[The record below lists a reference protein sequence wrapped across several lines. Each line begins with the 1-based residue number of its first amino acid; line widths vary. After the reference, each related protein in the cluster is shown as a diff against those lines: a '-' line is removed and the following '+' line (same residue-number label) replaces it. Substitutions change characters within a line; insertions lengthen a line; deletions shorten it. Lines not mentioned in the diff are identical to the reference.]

1 MPRAIV
7 LVGPMG
13 AGKTTLGKKLAKKLG
28 VSFADT
34 DRLIGARH
42 GSISRIFEKHG
53 EEHFRNLETKALE
66 RALNEF
72 DVVATGGG
80 VVLKEENRNLIRDH
94 RVIFLDTN
102 AESVLGKINL
112 EKRPLIRDDPEAWNR
127 IYQNRVELYRKVADA
142 TLFTGSR
149 PIRTLMAEL
158 EELAVEN

>member
-28 VSFADT
+28 AKFADT

-42 GSISRIFEKHG
+42 GSITRIFEKHG
-53 EEHFRNLETKALE
+53 EDHFRNLETKALAK
-66 RALNEF
+66 ALSEF

-80 VVLKEENRNLIRDH
+80 VVLREENRELLSGH
-94 RVIFLDTN
+94 RVIFLDTDS
-102 AESVLGKINL
+102 ESVLGKINL
-112 EKRPLIRDDPEAWNR
+112 DKRPLLKNDPSAWDR
-127 IYQNRVELYRKVADA
+127 IYLERVGLYKSVASA

-149 PIRTLMAEL
+149 PIRTLMSEL
-158 EELAVEN
+158 EELALEN

>member
-1 MPRAIV
+1 MSRAIV

-34 DRLIGARH
+34 DRLIGSRH

-66 RALNEF
+66 RALSEF

-80 VVLKEENRNLIRDH
+80 VVLKEANRELIKSH

-112 EKRPLIRDDPEAWNR
+112 DKRPLIKDDPEAWNR
-127 IYQNRVELYRKVADA
+127 IYQNRVELYREVADA

>member
-1 MPRAIV
+1 MSRAIV

-34 DRLIGARH
+34 DRLIGSRH

-66 RALNEF
+66 RALSEF

-80 VVLKEENRNLIRDH
+80 VVLKEANRELIKSH

-112 EKRPLIRDDPEAWNR
+112 DKRPLIKDDPEAWDR
-127 IYQNRVELYRKVADA
+127 IYQNRVELYREVADA

>member
-1 MPRAIV
+1 MSRAIV

-34 DRLIGARH
+34 DRLIGARN

-80 VVLKEENRNLIRDH
+80 VVLREENRNLIKNH

-112 EKRPLIRDDPEAWNR
+112 EKRPLIRDDPEAWDR
-127 IYQNRVELYRKVADA
+127 IYQNRVELYREVADA

>member
-28 VSFADT
+28 VKFADT

-42 GSISRIFEKHG
+42 GSITKIFEKHG
-53 EEHFRNLETKALE
+53 EEHFRKLETKALE
-66 RALNEF
+66 KALREF

-80 VVLKEENRNLIRDH
+80 VILATENRELLKGH

-102 AESVLGKINL
+102 SESVLGKINL
-112 EKRPLIRDDPEAWNR
+112 DKRPLLRDDPDAWER
-127 IYQNRVELYRKVADA
+127 IYAERVDLYRTVADA